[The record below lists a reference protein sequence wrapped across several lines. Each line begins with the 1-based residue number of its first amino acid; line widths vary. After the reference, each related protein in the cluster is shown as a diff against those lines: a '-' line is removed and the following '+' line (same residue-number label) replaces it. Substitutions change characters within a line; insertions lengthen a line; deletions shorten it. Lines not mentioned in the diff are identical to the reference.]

1 MAKTDSL
8 PKFAGG
14 SDAVA
19 HASKPGSSLK
29 IKVSQLVDALGHI
42 LTTGDVSIRLTTV
55 YTDALPCN
63 GATYNSA
70 EYPELAAKLN
80 SGDKF
85 TVPNIRSNA
94 SNISYYIKT

>member
-1 MAKTDSL
+1 M
-8 PKFAGG
+8 
-14 SDAVA
+14 A

-29 IKVSQLVDALGHI
+29 IKLSQLVDALGNI

-70 EYPELAAKLN
+70 EYPALAAKLG
-80 SGDKF
+80 GDGTFK
-85 TVPNIRSNA
+85 VPNIPSNV

>member
-1 MAKTDSL
+1 M
-8 PKFAGG
+8 
-14 SDAVA
+14 A

-29 IKVSQLVDALGHI
+29 IKLSQLVDALGNI

-70 EYPELAAKLN
+70 EYPALAAKLG
-80 SGDKF
+80 GDGTFK
-85 TVPNIRSNA
+85 VPNISSNV